1 MLIALIRYMLVLFFG
16 VSILS
21 ACKAQQA
28 KPIELPKQADGQ
40 TLLWQVIG
48 KDVKKATYLFGTF
61 HLMCKQDVQFSE
73 NLKKALVAS
82 DELYLEMDMDD
93 PATAL
98 GGLFMMNM
106 KDNKALRDLY
116 SEAEYARLETF
127 FRDSLFTPLTMF
139 KRTKPMFLVAM
150 LYPKFMPCKQVS
162 GMEEGLMKLAKQHQK
177 EIK

>member
-40 TLLWQVIG
+40 TLLWQVTG

-73 NLKKALVAS
+73 PGGAGHLLGT
-82 DELYLEMDMDD
+82 YRMGDD
-93 PATAL
+93 PATSVTDSYGRTHDHPNLFLAG
-98 GGLFMMNM
+98 GGLFPTVGTANPTLTIVAL
-106 KDNKALRDLY
+106 ALRAAEQIGADLGLQV
-116 SEAEYARLETF
+116 EA
-127 FRDSLFTPLTMF
+127 TP
-139 KRTKPMFLVAM
+139 VAS
-150 LYPKFMPCKQVS
+150 PV
-162 GMEEGLMKLAKQHQK
+162 A
-177 EIK
+177 